1 MEGGTS
7 PTSDELVIQFLSF
20 TNTDDT
26 DQAANYLEM
35 SGGNVET
42 AVGLYMEHNA
52 TGVTAATNTAP
63 TGPVINTN
71 STSRSENNRSSNDF
85 IPGASGVD
93 DVRAPD
99 EVRTMRLMDY
109 EPEVPGMLGMHAMM
123 NEEMSRF
130 NPPSVS
136 FAANEHF
143 SAVSS
148 NPFFDARQALNV
160 AAASAAAATGD
171 DDEEM
176 DGGDDGD
183 DDDSVV
189 VEMPLPPRSRTNRT
203 LSDMFAPPIEL
214 IHVAGGF
221 QGARN
226 AARDARRWLLVNIQ
240 RDSDFACHAL
250 NRDVWH
256 DELVEN
262 LVREGFI
269 FWQAMDDSTDGMTY
283 AQRYNVHCFPHI
295 AILDPRTARLMWKKE
310 GWTQE
315 NPLTAEMFAETAA
328 DFCSRHTFDR
338 PPVEPS
344 SRQSKRPITEMTEE
358 QQLQA
363 AIRESMVQMGSDEE
377 GAEEEQNG
385 HHTPVEEKSNPKP
398 PSFNEELLQIDVP
411 DEPSGTEACARVQI
425 RLPDGSRVVRK
436 FLVDNTVKIIY
447 AFVAQSTV
455 DSNGKEFELRSGF
468 PPRDLMPNLNDTIQ
482 SCRLNG
488 ESITVRWKS

>member
-7 PTSDELVIQFLSF
+7 PPSDELVTQFLSF

-63 TGPVINTN
+63 TGSAINTN
-71 STSRSENNRSSNDF
+71 SISGGFENNRSSSD
-85 IPGASGVD
+85 IMPGVSGID
-93 DVRAPD
+93 GVRAPD
-99 EVRTMRLMDY
+99 EVRTMRLMDF

-123 NEEMSRF
+123 NDEMSRF
-130 NPPSVS
+130 IPPS
-136 FAANEHF
+136 AANEHF
-143 SAVSS
+143 AAVSS

-160 AAASAAAATGD
+160 AAASAATAG

-176 DGGDDGD
+176 NEGDD

-189 VEMPLPPRSRTNRT
+189 IETPLPPRSRTNRT

-226 AARDARRWLLVNIQ
+226 AARDARRWLLVNLQ
-240 RDSDFACHAL
+240 HDSDFACHAL
-250 NRDVWH
+250 NRDVWN

-269 FWQAMDDSTDGMTY
+269 FWQAMDDSSDGMTY
-283 AQRYNVHCFPHI
+283 AQRYNVHSFPHI

-344 SRQSKRPITEMTEE
+344 SRQSKRPMTEMTED

-363 AIRESMVQMGSDEE
+363 AIRESMTQIGSDEDD
-377 GAEEEQNG
+377 GEEQNG
-385 HHTPVEEKSNPKP
+385 HHSPPIEEKPKPKP
-398 PSFNEELLQIDVP
+398 PSFNDELLQIAVP
-411 DEPSGTEACARVQI
+411 DEPSGTEASARVQV
-425 RLPDGSRVVRK
+425 RMPDGSRVVRK
-436 FLVDNTVKIIY
+436 FHLDNTVKTIY
-447 AFVAQSTV
+447 AFVAQSNA
-455 DSNGKEFELRSGF
+455 DSNSKEFELRSGF
-468 PPRDLMPNLNDTIQ
+468 PPRDLMPNLDDTIQ
-482 SCRLNG
+482 SCSLNG